1 MTEASPVSRGD
12 VVRARRYGNRTRG
25 TYVIDR
31 VHADQLVDG
40 AVVVDAHNEHSG
52 QSGRYMILDLR
63 GLKVM
68 RSYA

>member
-1 MTEASPVSRGD
+1 MTDAYPVSRGD

-31 VHADQLVDG
+31 VLENQHSEDCI
-40 AVVVDAHNEHSG
+40 AVEAHNEHSG